1 MKRKWILVA
10 LAGPAA
16 LAALSFVLWPA
27 RSPAEPAQPAPG
39 GDTGARPA
47 QLPIAQVVLYSSG
60 VGYFQREGTVEGE
73 ARVDLTFPAPDVN
86 DLLKSM
92 VLRDLDG
99 GHVSA
104 VSYDSAAPV
113 ERTLRSF
120 ALDLTANPPLHELL
134 NQARGEKV
142 EVSLQQ
148 GAAGQPA
155 SLTGTV
161 VGVEKQ
167 RQPQGKD
174 ATVEVAL
181 LNLWCADGLRALKL
195 SEVQRVRLLSP
206 VLEGELRK
214 ALEALAQS
222 HDAQKKAVS
231 LRFEGEGKRKV
242 RVGYV
247 VENPIWKTSYRL
259 VLDPKGAKPYL
270 QAWAVVDN
278 PSDDDWRDVRMALVS
293 GRPISFRM
301 DLYAPLFVP
310 RPLVEPELFA
320 SLRPPTYSGAMEA
333 RDEAARTAQAAP
345 PPAPAAMA
353 PGMAG
358 GPGGGGRGF
367 GMGSGMLAKKADDR
381 AWMEG

>member
-16 LAALSFVLWPA
+16 LATAGLIFLPA
-27 RSPAEPAQPAPG
+27 HSPAEPAQPPPAGEGP
-39 GDTGARPA
+39 RPT

-73 ARVDLTFPAPDVN
+73 ARVDLTFPTQDVN

-120 ALDLTANPPLHELL
+120 ALNLTANPPLADLL

-161 VGVEKQ
+161 LGVEKQ
-167 RQPQGKD
+167 KQPVGKD

-181 LNLWCADGLRALKL
+181 LNLWCADGLRSLKL

-259 VLDPKGAKPYL
+259 VLDPKGGKPYL

-301 DLYAPLFVP
+301 DLYTPLFVP

-320 SLRPPTYSGAMEA
+320 SLRPPTYSGDLNAADPQARATRAVEQRDDLKRLAKGAKAMTFSPDGRRLARGGEA
-333 RDEAARTAQAAP
+333 RL
-345 PPAPAAMA
+345 
-353 PGMAG
+353 G
-358 GPGGGGRGF
+358 
-367 GMGSGMLAKKADDR
+367 
-381 AWMEG
+381 

>member
-1 MKRKWILVA
+1 MRRTPLAAA
-10 LAGPAA
+10 LAGAATLAAGIALLRPAPSPAGPREGGAAQAPAA
-16 LAALSFVLWPA
+16 
-27 RSPAEPAQPAPG
+27 
-39 GDTGARPA
+39 RPEGTA

-73 ARVDLTFPAPDVN
+73 ARVDLSFPTQDVN

-99 GHVSA
+99 GHVAA

-120 ALDLTANPPLHELL
+120 ALNLTANPPLADLL

-161 VGVEKQ
+161 LGVEKQ

-174 ATVEVAL
+174 NTVEVAL
-181 LNLWCADGLRALKL
+181 LNLWCADGLRSLKL

-247 VENPIWKTSYRL
+247 VENPLWKTSYRL
-259 VLDPKGAKPYL
+259 VLDKEAKPFL

-301 DLYAPLFVP
+301 DLYTPLFVP
-310 RPLVEPELFA
+310 RHVGRVIHRVEVEGQRQRRLNERGDELIHEDLTQPFQRGDVDLVLEAGQRGLTRQGALLGRAAGDELED
-320 SLRPPTYSGAMEA
+320 RIGA
-333 RDEAARTAQAAP
+333 
-345 PPAPAAMA
+345 
-353 PGMAG
+353 
-358 GPGGGGRGF
+358 
-367 GMGSGMLAKKADDR
+367 
-381 AWMEG
+381 

>member
-1 MKRKWILVA
+1 MGRKWL
-10 LAGPAA
+10 LGS
-16 LAALSFVLWPA
+16 LAAAVVLTA
-27 RSPAEPAQPAPG
+27 AVVFLVSRSPAGPPAKQGAGDAPAAKG
-39 GDTGARPA
+39 A
-47 QLPIAQVVLYSSG
+47 QLPIEQVVLYSSG
-60 VGYFQREGTVEGE
+60 VGYFQREGQIEGD
-73 ARVDLTFPAPDVN
+73 ARIDLTFPVQDVN

-99 GHVSA
+99 GHVST

-120 ALDLTANPPLHELL
+120 ALNLTSNPALADLL

-174 ATVEVAL
+174 NTVEVAL
-181 LNLWCADGLRALKL
+181 LNLWCADGLRSLKL
-195 SEVQRVRLLSP
+195 SEVQRVRFLSP

-231 LRFEGEGKRKV
+231 LRFEGEGKRQV

-247 VENPIWKTSYRL
+247 VENPLWKTSYRL
-259 VLDPKGAKPYL
+259 VLDPKGARPYL

-293 GRPISFRM
+293 GRPIFFRM
-301 DLYAPLFVP
+301 DLYTPLFVP
-310 RPLVEPELFA
+310 RPVVEPELFA
-320 SLRPPTYSGAMEA
+320 SLRPPTYSGDLAGTA
-333 RDEAARTAQAAP
+333 PQAGAAE
-345 PPAPAAMA
+345 APA
-353 PGMAG
+353 G
-358 GPGGGGRGF
+358 GARPRP
-367 GMGSGMLAKKADDR
+367 
-381 AWMEG
+381 

>member
-1 MKRKWILVA
+1 MRRA
-10 LAGPAA
+10 LLMTALLGIPPLSAGLPFWKPGPLPAGPGRQETAQGPA
-16 LAALSFVLWPA
+16 DKLAKS
-27 RSPAEPAQPAPG
+27 G
-39 GDTGARPA
+39 

-60 VGYFQREGTVEGE
+60 VGYFQRAGTVEGD
-73 ARVDLTFPAPDVN
+73 ARVDLTFPAQDVN

-104 VSYDSAAPV
+104 VSYDSNAPV

-120 ALDLTANPPLHELL
+120 ALNLTDNPGLAELL

-142 EVSLQQ
+142 EVPMQHA
-148 GAAGQPA
+148 AAGRPA
-155 SLTGTV
+155 SLPGTV

-167 RQPQGKD
+167 QQPVGKD

-181 LNLWCADGLRALKL
+181 LNLWCADGLRSLKL

-222 HDAQKKAVS
+222 HDAQKKAVT

-247 VENPIWKTSYRL
+247 VENPLWKTSYRL
-259 VLDPKGAKPYL
+259 VLDKKEGKPFL

-278 PSDDDWRDVRMALVS
+278 PSDEDWRDVRMALVS

-301 DLYAPLFVP
+301 DLYTLLFVP
-310 RPLVEPELFA
+310 RPVVEPELFA
-320 SLRPPTYSGAMEA
+320 SLRPPTYSG
-333 RDEAARTAQAAP
+333 DL
-345 PPAPAAMA
+345 
-353 PGMAG
+353 AG
-358 GPGGGGRGF
+358 
-367 GMGSGMLAKKADDR
+367 ADR
-381 AWMEG
+381 